1 MALVFVEPKSTTDRP
16 VRTRA
21 VFVALIQAC
30 LLGFAYTFT
39 YELKKSKKVDLKIEI
54 EDVVNILE
62 PVEGFALIILTK
74 KDWILYDIRNKGED
88 YMMLPHNIENLKNDH
103 RASLFSHQS
112 LFCFT
117 KDAFYVFRFQNELE
131 YYAFSYADAF
141 PISYFPGVNQLGP
154 EFAINDWN
162 NTIILSTSETTL
174 HVLDMRDLTAPKIS
188 PLHLHHSQGKV
199 IMELTNHNLGK
210 SVAVRYKDP
219 KTNKDSVEIAVLR
232 DNNIAAID
240 SNYISPQNYGILKM
254 EFDTNSN
261 SLILLLSNGSVSM
274 MDCSTNSISV
284 LDVRL
289 EEKPESYRLF
299 ESGMRHFLLMGQKAL
314 QYVDTEASP
323 PSVRATIQL
332 TDPDFTFL
340 SSFFLSPYYV
350 TWDPSDEDYYIF
362 RPYSLVS
369 NDPLF
374 THPTCK
380 LTLQT
385 SEPFVPCKHRDIS
398 FFSIGI
404 SLVVIG
410 LLICIQTKLLRCCLK
425 RQEKSRYQ
433 KKLDY
438 LSDLDGTDHNYSLNV
453 SVAPSV

>member
-1 MALVFVEPKSTTDRP
+1 MALVCVQPKSSACRS
-16 VRTRA
+16 VGARA
-21 VFVALIQAC
+21 VLIALIQVI
-30 LLGFAYTFT
+30 LLGLAYTFT

-74 KDWILYDIRNKGED
+74 KDWILYDIRNKSED
-88 YMMLPHNIENLKNDH
+88 YMQLPHNIENLKNDH

-117 KDAFYVFRFQNELE
+117 KDAMYFFHFQNEGE
-131 YYAFSYADAF
+131 YSTFSYSDAF
-141 PISYFPGVNQLGP
+141 PISYFPGITQLGP

-174 HVLDMRDLTAPKIS
+174 HVLDMRDLTSPKIS

-219 KTNKDSVEIAVLR
+219 KTNKDSIEVAVLR

-240 SNYISPQNYGILKM
+240 SNFISPQNYGILKM

-284 LDVRL
+284 LDVKL
-289 EEKPESYRLF
+289 EEKPESYSLF
-299 ESGMRHFLLMGQKAL
+299 ESGMRHFLLMGKRTL

-323 PSVRATIQL
+323 PSVRATIKFA
-332 TDPDFTFL
+332 DPDFTFF

-350 TWDPSDEDYYIF
+350 TWDPKDNDYFVF
-362 RPYSLVS
+362 RAYSLVTD
-369 NDPLF
+369 DPLF

-385 SEPFVPCKHRDIS
+385 SKPFVPCKHRDIS

-404 SLVVIG
+404 SLVFIG

-425 RQEKSRYQ
+425 RQEKSRHQ

-438 LSDLDGTDHNYSLNV
+438 LSDLDGADHNYSLNMSIV
-453 SVAPSV
+453 TSV